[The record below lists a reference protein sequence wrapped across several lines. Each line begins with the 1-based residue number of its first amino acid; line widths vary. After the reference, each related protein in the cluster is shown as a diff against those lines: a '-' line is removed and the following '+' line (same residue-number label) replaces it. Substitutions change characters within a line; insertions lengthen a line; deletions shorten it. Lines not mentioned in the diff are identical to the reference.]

1 MLESEKI
8 KVLQER
14 LAKNKWKQNKDDLD
28 VWSKKLNRYWGLS
41 FNFKNLDI
49 YLFCLTNTTEKSQ
62 NKYTEKALKEIQ
74 ALGIYKDEKTN
85 TLNW

>member
-14 LAKNKWKQNKDDLD
+14 LIKNKWKQNKEDLD
-28 VWSKKLNRYWGLS
+28 VWSKKLNCYSGLS

-49 YLFCLTNTTEKSQ
+49 YLICLTNTNEKSQ

-74 ALGIYKDEKTN
+74 ALGIYRDEETN
-85 TLNW
+85 TIKW